1 MNHRLIWVVLVVVGM
16 ALGLLLGGQEQT
28 TAQAPTSKAAKEL
41 DGEVLEQ
48 LKQVNAQLK
57 ELNAM
62 FRTGNARVVVVIN
75 PESP

>member
-41 DGEVLEQ
+41 DGEV
-48 LKQVNAQLK
+48 NAQLK